1 MDRAGGRFCDH
12 HYTYEFSGKSR
23 IQEMHKH
30 QMNFEDSAALLLRYN
45 IKAEGRQVYS
55 LSEAEKA
62 ADELGYP
69 VVVKPVS
76 EKIIHK
82 SDAGAVF
89 VGIKDKIQLKA
100 ACTAIEGKI
109 NGFSRKAKE
118 GLLVQHMMEKGFELL
133 IGARQDPGFGPVTMI
148 GIGGIFVELYGDAAM
163 AIGVLGREDVEC
175 MLTNTR
181 AGRILEGFRGQRY
194 DREKIIELAVNISR
208 LMAENPEIC
217 ELDLNPVIVYQEGC
231 AVVDARLIRDATTA
245 RPVAEEVRPWKLASL
260 DAIFQANSVAVIGAS
275 RPGTQG
281 GVILKNC
288 MRIGKLYPIHPR
300 LAKIHGLPCYP
311 SLKDLPEVPEVGV
324 FAVNSEKTVGIFE
337 EFCKMGGRGAIIF
350 SDGFAEM
357 GRKDL
362 EAQLV
367 AISEKYQVAFIGPNC
382 MGVID
387 TFSGLNTN
395 YIPEQRS
402 VPVPQS
408 NCLGV
413 ISQSGGIGLEL
424 LEMFSADRQNLGK
437 WVSIGNAASAGVPEI
452 LAHMGA
458 DPKIKIIAIYLEGV
472 ADGLKLMKVGRE
484 VARRKP
490 VLIIKGGIGGGAEAA
505 LSHTASLAGSHEAFK
520 ACCQQAGFYLVEE
533 LTEDPKIMVNV
544 LSILTSQP
552 KTTGSRIAVIS
563 VGGGAGIL
571 LADQVTE
578 EGMTLADFAPE
589 TRKRMKALIEKNLKP
604 EQRHRS
610 ETILQ
615 NVGNNPID
623 LFGNCDDER
632 LLESIRII
640 DKDPNT
646 DVIVAAIYLQVP
658 LLSEYLP
665 ERLVEL
671 KAELTKPLI
680 ISPRGFSPY
689 VDRCRTYMADKKLH
703 TYTVPMMK
711 PLSIAISIWKKYGR
725 SFLE

>member
-1 MDRAGGRFCDH
+1 MTKRQMD
-12 HYTYEFSGKSR
+12 
-23 IQEMHKH
+23 
-30 QMNFEDSAALLLRYN
+30 FEESASLLLRYE
-45 IKAEGRQVYS
+45 IQADGRQVYS
-55 LSEAEKA
+55 ISEAEST
-62 ADELGYP
+62 ADLLGYP

-82 SDAGAVF
+82 SDEDTVF
-89 VGIKDKIQLKA
+89 LNIKDKAHLRKA
-100 ACTAIEGKI
+100 CKIIEEKI
-109 NGFSRKAKE
+109 DGFSRENKE
-118 GLLVQHMMEKGFELL
+118 GLLVQAMAEKGFELL
-133 IGARQDPGFGPVTMI
+133 IGAKQDPGFGPVTMI

-163 AIGVLGREDVEC
+163 GIGVLTREDVER
-175 MLTNTR
+175 MLTNTQ
-181 AGRILEGFRGQRY
+181 AGRVLGGFRGQRY
-194 DREKIIELAVNISR
+194 DRETILDLAVNISR
-208 LMAENPEIC
+208 LMAENPRIR
-217 ELDLNPVIVYQEGC
+217 ELDLNPVIVYEKGC
-231 AVVDARLIRDATTA
+231 AIVDVRLIRDETTA
-245 RPVAEEVRPWKLASL
+245 RPLAEDIKPWKLASIE
-260 DAIFQANSVAVIGAS
+260 AIFKAGSVAVIGAS

-288 MRIGKLYPIHPR
+288 MNIKRLYPVHPK
-300 LAKIHGLPCYP
+300 LEKIHGLPCYP

-324 FAVNSEKTVGIFE
+324 FAVSSERTVGLFE
-337 EFCKMGGRGAIIF
+337 EFCQMGGKGAIIF

-362 EAQLV
+362 EEQLV

-402 VPVPQS
+402 VPVAQP

-424 LEMFSADRQNLGK
+424 LEMLSADRQNLGK
-437 WVSIGNAASAGVPEI
+437 WVSIGNAASVGVPEI
-452 LAHMGA
+452 LAHMGN
-458 DPKIKIIAIYLEGV
+458 DPKIRIIAIYLEGV
-472 ADGLKLMKVGRE
+472 ADGLKLMKIGRE
-484 VARRKP
+484 VAKKKP
-490 VLIIKGGIGGGAEAA
+490 VLIIKGGTGGGAEAA

-520 ACCQQAGFYLVEE
+520 ACCEQAGFYLVEE

-552 KTTGSRIAVIS
+552 KTASSRIAVVS

-578 EGMTLADFAPE
+578 EGMTLAEFAPE

-604 EQRHRS
+604 EQQNLS
-610 ETILQ
+610 ETILR

-680 ISPRGFSPY
+680 ISPRGFSAY
-689 VDRCRTYMADKKLH
+689 VDRCRTYMAEKKLH

-711 PLSIAISIWKKYGR
+711 PLSIAIDIWKKYGQ
-725 SFLE
+725 SFLEEELS

>member
-1 MDRAGGRFCDH
+1 MSKRQLD
-12 HYTYEFSGKSR
+12 
-23 IQEMHKH
+23 
-30 QMNFEDSAALLLRYN
+30 FEESAALLNRYGVQ
-45 IKAEGRQVYS
+45 AVGRQVYS
-55 LSEAEKA
+55 ISAAESA

-82 SDAGAVF
+82 SDEGAVF
-89 VGIKDKIQLKA
+89 LNIKDKIQLNKA
-100 ACTAIEGKI
+100 CKTIEEKI
-109 NGFSRKAKE
+109 SGFSRENRE
-118 GLLVQHMMEKGFELL
+118 GLLVQKMAEKGFELL
-133 IGARQDPGFGPVTMI
+133 IGAKQDPGFGPVTMI
-148 GIGGIFVELYGDAAM
+148 GIGGIFVELYSDAAM
-163 AIGVLGREDVEC
+163 GIGVLTKNDVER

-181 AGRILEGFRGQRY
+181 AGKVLGGFRGQRY

-208 LMAENPEIC
+208 LMAENPGIC
-217 ELDLNPVIVYQEGC
+217 ELDLNPVIVYEVGC
-231 AVVDARLIRDATTA
+231 AIVDARLIHDENIVK
-245 RPVAEEVRPWKLASL
+245 PMSEDIKQWKLESIN
-260 DAIFQANSVAVIGAS
+260 AIFSAKSVAVIGAS

-288 MRIGKLYPIHPR
+288 MKIRDLYPVHPK
-300 LAKIHGLPCYP
+300 LNKIHGLTCYP
-311 SLKDLPEVPEVGV
+311 SLKDLPKIPDVAV
-324 FAVNSEKTVGIFE
+324 FAVSSERTVSIFE
-337 EFCKMGGRGAIIF
+337 EFCQMGGKGAIIF

-357 GRKDL
+357 GRNDL
-362 EAQLV
+362 EEKLV
-367 AISEKYQVAFIGPNC
+367 EISERYKVAFIGPNC

-402 VPVPQS
+402 VPVAKP

-424 LEMFSADRQNLGK
+424 LEMFSADKQNLGK

-452 LAHMGA
+452 LAHMGE
-458 DPKIKIIAIYLEGV
+458 DPKIKLIAIYLEGV
-472 ADGLKLMKVGRE
+472 ADGLKLMKIGRE
-484 VARRKP
+484 VAQKKP
-490 VLIIKGGIGGGAEAA
+490 VLIIKGGTGGGAEAT

-520 ACCQQAGFYLVEE
+520 ACCEQAGFYLVEE

-552 KTTGSRIAVIS
+552 KTASSRIAVVS

-571 LADQVTE
+571 IADQVTE
-578 EGMTLADFAPE
+578 EGMSLAEFAPE

-604 EQRHRS
+604 EQQGHR
-610 ETILQ
+610 ETILR

-623 LFGNCDDER
+623 LLGNCNDER

-671 KAELTKPLI
+671 KEELTKPLI
-680 ISPRGFSPY
+680 ISPRGFSEY
-689 VDRCRTYMADKKLH
+689 VDRCRDYMADKKLH

-711 PLSIAISIWKKYGR
+711 PLSIAIKIWKKYGH

>member
-1 MDRAGGRFCDH
+1 MD
-12 HYTYEFSGKSR
+12 
-23 IQEMHKH
+23 
-30 QMNFEDSAALLLRYN
+30 FEESAALLLRYG
-45 IKAEGRQVYS
+45 IRADGCQVYS
-55 LSEAEKA
+55 IADAEQA
-62 ADELGYP
+62 ADSLGYP
-69 VVVKPVS
+69 VVAKPVS
-76 EKIIHK
+76 KRIIHK
-82 SDAGAVF
+82 SDEKSVFLNIKNAV
-89 VGIKDKIQLKA
+89 QLKK
-100 ACTAIEGKI
+100 ACTAIEKKI
-109 NGFSRKAKE
+109 GGFSIEDRE
-118 GLLVQHMMEKGFELL
+118 GLLIQTMAEKGFELL
-133 IGARQDPGFGPVTMI
+133 LGAKQDPGFGPVTMI
-148 GIGGIFVELYGDAAM
+148 GMGGIFVELYADAAM
-163 AIGVLGREDVEC
+163 GIGILTKKDVER
-175 MLTNTR
+175 MLTITM
-181 AGRILEGFRGQRY
+181 AGRILEGFRGQQY
-194 DREKIIELAVNISR
+194 DRKKIIDLAINISR
-208 LMAENPEIC
+208 LMAENPDIC
-217 ELDLNPVIVYQEGC
+217 ELDLNPVIVYEEGY
-231 AVVDARLIRDATTA
+231 AIVDARLIRDENVVK
-245 RPVAEEVRPWKLASL
+245 PIAEDIPAWKLASIE
-260 DAIFQANSVAVIGAS
+260 AIFKAKSVAVIGAS

-288 MRIGKLYPIHPR
+288 MKIKKLYPVNPKLHT
-300 LAKIHGLPCYP
+300 IHGLRCYP
-311 SLKDLPEVPEVGV
+311 SLQDLPETPEVAV
-324 FAVNSEKTVGIFE
+324 FAVSSEKTVEIFE
-337 EFCKMGGRGAIIF
+337 EFCRMGGKGAIIF

-357 GRKDL
+357 GRHDL
-362 EAQLV
+362 EERLV

-387 TFSGLNTN
+387 NFTGLNTN

-402 VPVPQS
+402 VPVAKP
-408 NCLGV
+408 NCVGV

-424 LEMFSADRQNLGK
+424 LEMFSADNLNLGK

-458 DPKIKIIAIYLEGV
+458 DPKIKLIAIYIEGV
-472 ADGLKLMKVGRE
+472 ADGLNLMRVGRE
-484 VARRKP
+484 VAKRKP
-490 VLIIKGGIGGGAEAA
+490 VLIIKGGTGGGAEAA

-520 ACCQQAGFYLVEE
+520 ACCEQAGFYLVEE

-552 KTTGSRIAVIS
+552 NTANNRIAVVS

-578 EGMTLADFAPE
+578 EGMSLAEFAPE
-589 TRKRMKALIEKNLKP
+589 TRERMKRLIEKNLKP
-604 EQRHRS
+604 EQQCLS
-610 ETILQ
+610 ETILK

-671 KAELTKPLI
+671 KDEMTKPLI
-680 ISPRGFSPY
+680 ISPRGFSEY
-689 VDRCRTYMADKKLH
+689 VERCRAYMSAKKLH

-711 PLSIAISIWKKYGR
+711 PLSIAIAIWEKYGH

>member
-1 MDRAGGRFCDH
+1 MTKRLMDFA
-12 HYTYEFSGKSR
+12 E
-23 IQEMHKH
+23 
-30 QMNFEDSAALLLRYN
+30 SAALLLRYG
-45 IKAEGRQVYS
+45 IQAEGRQVYS
-55 LSEAEKA
+55 ITDAMST
-62 ADELGYP
+62 ADALGYP
-69 VVVKPVS
+69 VVLKPVS
-76 EKIIHK
+76 EKIVHK
-82 SDAGAVF
+82 SDEGVVF
-89 VGIKDKIQLKA
+89 LNIKNAMQLQK
-100 ACTAIEGKI
+100 ACTIIEEKI
-109 NGFSRKAKE
+109 NGFSKGNKQ
-118 GLLVQHMMEKGFELL
+118 GILVQGMAEKGFELL
-133 IGARQDPGFGPVTMI
+133 IGAKQDPGFGPVTMI
-148 GIGGIFVELYGDAAM
+148 GIGGIFVELYADAAM
-163 AIGVLGREDVEC
+163 GIGILSTMDVER
-175 MLTNTR
+175 MLTKTQ
-181 AGRILEGFRGQRY
+181 AGRVLEGFRGQRY
-194 DREKIIELAVNISR
+194 DREEIIELAVNISR
-208 LMAENPEIC
+208 LMAENPDIC
-217 ELDLNPVIVYQEGC
+217 ELDLNPVIVYDKGC
-231 AVVDARLIRDATTA
+231 AIVDARLIRDENIVK
-245 RPVAEEVRPWKLASL
+245 PMAEDIKQWKLASI
-260 DAIFQANSVAVIGAS
+260 DAIFNAKSVAVIGAS

-288 MRIGKLYPIHPR
+288 MKISNLYPVHPK
-300 LAKIHGLPCYP
+300 LDKIHGLTCYP
-311 SLKDLPEVPEVGV
+311 SLKDLPEVPEVAV
-324 FAVNSEKTVGIFE
+324 FAVSSEKTVRIFE
-337 EFCKMGGRGAIIF
+337 DFCKIGGKGAIIF

-357 GRKDL
+357 GRYDL
-362 EAQLV
+362 EQKLV
-367 AISEKYQVAFIGPNC
+367 EISERYKVAFIGPNC

-387 TFSGLNTN
+387 TFTGLNTN

-402 VPVPQS
+402 VPVAKP
-408 NCLGV
+408 NCVGV

-424 LEMFSADRQNLGK
+424 LEMFSADNQNLGK
-437 WVSIGNAASAGVPEI
+437 WVSIGNAASVGVPEL
-452 LAHMGA
+452 LAHMGD

-472 ADGLKLMKVGRE
+472 ADGLKLMKIGRE
-484 VARRKP
+484 VAKRKP
-490 VLIIKGGIGGGAEAA
+490 VLIIKGGTGGGAEAA

-520 ACCQQAGFYLVEE
+520 ACCEQAGFYLVEE

-552 KTTGSRIAVIS
+552 KTANDRIAVIS

-578 EGMTLADFAPE
+578 EGMSLAEFSPE

-604 EQRHRS
+604 EQRRHRA
-610 ETILQ
+610 TILR

-671 KAELTKPLI
+671 KGELTKPLI
-680 ISPRGFSPY
+680 ISPRGFSDY
-689 VDRCRTYMADKKLH
+689 VDRCRAYMADKKLH

-711 PLSIAISIWKKYGR
+711 PLSIAIEIWKKYGH

>member
-1 MDRAGGRFCDH
+1 MTKRQMDFD
-12 HYTYEFSGKSR
+12 E
-23 IQEMHKH
+23 
-30 QMNFEDSAALLLRYN
+30 SAALLQRYG
-45 IKAEGRQVYS
+45 IAAEGRQVYS
-55 LSEAEKA
+55 LSDAECA

-69 VVVKPVS
+69 VAVKPVS
-76 EKIIHK
+76 EKIVHK

-89 VGIKDKIQLKA
+89 LNIRSKPQLKK
-100 ACTAIEGKI
+100 ACAAIEEMIDGV
-109 NGFSRKAKE
+109 SRENKA
-118 GLLVQHMMEKGFELL
+118 GLLIQRMAEKGFELL

-148 GIGGIFVELYGDAAM
+148 GIGGIFVELYADAAM
-163 AIGVLGREDVEC
+163 GIGVLTKKDVER
-175 MLTNTR
+175 MLTTTR
-181 AGRILEGFRGQRY
+181 VGRVLGGFRGQRY
-194 DREKIIELAVNISR
+194 DRKKIIDLTVSISK
-208 LMAENPEIC
+208 LMAENPDIC
-217 ELDLNPVIVYQEGC
+217 ELDLNPVIVYEKGY
-231 AVVDARLIRDATTA
+231 AIVDARLIRDEDYVT
-245 RPVAEEVRPWKLASL
+245 PMAEDIQPWKLASI
-260 DAIFQANSVAVIGAS
+260 DAIFHAQSVVVIGAS

-288 MRIGKLYPIHPR
+288 MKIRNLYPVHPK
-300 LAKIHGLPCYP
+300 LGTIHGLTCYP
-311 SLKDLPEVPEVGV
+311 SLKDLPQVPEVAV
-324 FAVNSEKTVGIFE
+324 FAVSSEKTVDIFE
-337 EFCKMGGRGAIIF
+337 DFCRMGGKGAIIF

-357 GRKDL
+357 GRNDL
-362 EAQLV
+362 EEQLV
-367 AISEKYQVAFIGPNC
+367 EISERYQVAFIGPNC

-387 TFSGLNTN
+387 NFTGLNTN

-402 VPVPQS
+402 VPVARP
-408 NCLGV
+408 NCVGV

-424 LEMFSADRQNLGK
+424 LEMFSADNQNLGK

-452 LAHMGA
+452 LAHMGD

-472 ADGLKLMKVGRE
+472 ADGLKLMRAGRE
-484 VARRKP
+484 VAKKKP
-490 VLIIKGGIGGGAEAA
+490 VLIIKGGKGGGAQAA

-520 ACCQQAGFYLVEE
+520 ACCEQAGFYLVEE

-552 KTTGSRIAVIS
+552 RTTGGRIAVVS

-578 EGMTLADFAPE
+578 EGMSLAEFAPE
-589 TRKRMKALIEKNLKP
+589 TRQRMKALIEKNLKP
-604 EQRHRS
+604 EQQNLS
-610 ETILQ
+610 ETILK

-671 KAELTKPLI
+671 KDELTKPLI
-680 ISPRGFSPY
+680 ISPRGFSAY
-689 VDRCRTYMADKKLH
+689 IDRCRTYMADKKLH

-711 PLSIAISIWKKYGR
+711 PLSIAIRIWQKYGH